1 VALGMVAAARLGQRR
16 GRMKAADSERL
27 TRLLAALGLP
37 IDVDRYLDAPTLAFI
52 GADKK
57 RKGGKLRFIVPSA
70 PGETTIEPLGEDE
83 VKRLV
88 SP

>member
-1 VALGMVAAARLGQRR
+1 
-16 GRMKAADSERL
+16 MKADERERL
-27 TRLLAALGLP
+27 TRLIAALGLP
-37 IDVDRYLDAPTLAFI
+37 TDVDRYLDAPTLAFI

-57 RKGGKLRFIVPSA
+57 RKGGKLRFIVPGA
-70 PGETTIEPLGEDE
+70 PGETTIEPLAEDD